1 MIRGLLF
8 QRVEMGAVTN
18 SKDLLMLLLYAR
30 GKSGAVA
37 EPILGRTRLMKMV
50 FLFDKEIR
58 RQFNLEHAIPEE
70 TLPKFEPYHYGPFSA
85 DVYSDLE
92 FLIGLE
98 FVTKSE
104 AANAAAPPDEEASE
118 YEHWQ
123 SGATD
128 DGDGAQFAQSQFALT
143 QRGRTFVEQGRAGD
157 LTAEQWDALDRF
169 KARCTG
175 TSLTSLLRY
184 VYEKYPSMTANSK
197 IRDQVMR

>member
-1 MIRGLLF
+1 
-8 QRVEMGAVTN
+8 MGAVTN

-37 EPILGRTRLMKMV
+37 EPIVGRTRLMKMV
-50 FLFDKEIR
+50 FLFGKEIR
-58 RQFNLEHAIPEE
+58 RQFNLEQVIPDA
-70 TLPKFEPYHYGPFSA
+70 TLPKFEAYHYGPFSA

-92 FLIGLE
+92 FLIGLD
-98 FVTKSE
+98 FVKKTE
-104 AANAAAPPDEEASE
+104 AASAGAIPDEEASE

-143 QRGRTFVEQGRAGD
+143 QMGRTFVERGRAGD
-157 LTAEQWDALDRF
+157 LTPEQWDALDRF

-184 VYEKYPSMTANSK
+184 VYEKYPIMTENSK
-197 IRDQVMR
+197 IREKVMR